1 MSEGQWHSCR
11 WPYSCNL
18 NNNSANSIKMSQ
30 VTNISFWFFFSTW
43 SNGVHSW
50 WWPVWDIFFVSN
62 IFFLFQIFFSN
73 VKQWCAL
80 LVVACGGFGTMQP
93 QSSSSLL
100 ADWHIKWNNK
110 QTRADKYK
118 NMQIQYIHTQINT
131 KTTQTRNVKGTITIR
146 DCWPTGSE
154 QTATGKQKRMSEN
167 HFVQSWCLSEAL
179 QRF

>member
-1 MSEGQWHSCR
+1 MASVGHFLCEQ
-11 WPYSCNL
+11 YFL
-18 NNNSANSIKMSQ
+18 
-30 VTNISFWFFFSTW
+30 
-43 SNGVHSW
+43 
-50 WWPVWDIFFVSN
+50 FVPD
-62 IFFLFQIFFSN
+62 FLFQ

-118 NMQIQYIHTQINT
+118 NMQKQYIHTQINT

-146 DCWPTGSE
+146 DCWPTGWE
-154 QTATGKQKRMSEN
+154 QTATGKQKKDVWESFCSKLVPFWSPPKILGISQN
-167 HFVQSWCLSEAL
+167 VGDLKTAL
-179 QRF
+179 HYFRLIAW